1 VKSFIKSQTLVFS
14 AIAAFALMIS
24 ISTAL
29 GKTVPLPLQEV
40 VIIHMVESPDG
51 TEVYFDPVGL
61 HISPGQKVR
70 WVQVRGYHSTTS
82 YSPSNDNHELR
93 IPEGAEPW
101 DSGILQTHAPEKGS
115 TFDHTF
121 IQEGVYDYF
130 CRPHEAAG
138 MVGRIVVGRPLDG
151 PGTRPFN
158 YAPQKGWK
166 PVPLQAQKAFPPIS
180 LILEKGVVHFKTGG
194 GK

>member
-1 VKSFIKSQTLVFS
+1 MKSSIKSQVLIFSVF
-14 AIAAFALMIS
+14 AAFAMIVFVY
-24 ISTAL
+24 TAV
-29 GKTVPLPLQEV
+29 GKAGSLPHQEV
-40 VIIHMVESPDG
+40 VIINMIESPDG
-51 TEVYFDPVGL
+51 TRVYFDPAGV
-61 HISPGQKVR
+61 HISVGQKVR
-70 WVQVRGYHSTTS
+70 WVQVSGYHSTTS

-121 IQEGVYDYF
+121 TQKGVYDYF

-138 MVGRIVVGRPLDG
+138 MVGRIVVGRPLEG

-158 YAPQKGWK
+158 YAPQKGSK
-166 PVPLQAQKAFPPIS
+166 PVPLPAQNAFPAIS
-180 LILEKGVVHFKTGG
+180 LILEKGVVHSR
-194 GK
+194 

>member
-1 VKSFIKSQTLVFS
+1 MKSFIKSQALFFS
-14 AIAAFALMIS
+14 AIAAFAMIVFV
-24 ISTAL
+24 STAV
-29 GKTVPLPLQEV
+29 GRAGPLPLQEV
-40 VIIHMVESPDG
+40 VIIHMIESPDG
-51 TEVYFDPVGL
+51 TRVYFDPAGV

-70 WVQVRGYHSTTS
+70 WVQVSGYHSTTS

-121 IQEGVYDYF
+121 TQEGVYDYF

-138 MVGRIVVGRPLDG
+138 MVGRIVVGRPLEG
-151 PGTRPFN
+151 PATRPFG

-166 PVPLQAQKAFPPIS
+166 PVPLPAQNAFPAIS
-180 LILEKGVVHFKTGG
+180 LILEKGVVHSR
-194 GK
+194 